1 MCGWVGICVCVY
13 VLKCVF
19 VHLYYILTFF
29 CIWWTVH
36 VCIFHSWY
44 VSVWCGCV
52 DRSAQER
59 GLGDAPRSGVG

>member
-1 MCGWVGICVCVY
+1 MGIRMHVCVY
-13 VLKCVF
+13 VLKCV
-19 VHLYYILTFF
+19 LYIYTIYLLSCT
-29 CIWWTVH
+29 WRTVH

-59 GLGDAPRSGVG
+59 GLRNAPRSGVG